1 MSSAA
6 KPRAMKAQTVKRER
20 EAYSPSKGHAYKAN
34 AGSWVHESA
43 VGHAQEPSLAA
54 NEAKAESG
62 TSDFDACVNSS
73 TAWTASLND
82 DGRKW
87 AHALYVF
94 DSQEEFREVTG
105 ISPGDDLEVIK
116 EDLPDGWSLVR
127 TADGQIGLLP
137 QSYYT
142 FTADFVSKPPG
153 DDCPTPAQGSHITPQ
168 TTGEW
173 HESWL
178 LNGAPENDPDTLNET
193 NDTHEARDDNDED
206 EELNVNPGGE
216 SERHFIDTGPS
227 WKAKIPPFKILV
239 HSPSGRTSVLS
250 GSYTIYSITSLF
262 SPADTYT
269 PPYTSHHNCMHSD
282 FIPRSMRWYTRQLD
296 DITEEYNGDNEGDAE
311 PQPLQQL
318 TVHRHFS
325 YFLALHSTL
334 AHHLPALALPP
345 LPPKQYTN
353 RFSSTF
359 IEARHTD
366 LERYLNTLVRHS
378 IIRYTEILTFFPS
391 CDNDT
396 TFHNLLPR
404 YKALSAVGPGF
415 DSKVYHPAFNLDVD
429 DAKEAGEGFS
439 AHVKSIKRS
448 VQGLRGVFGKAREAR
463 VEMAK
468 LERGLGYAILG
479 MITAPHSEDHGEANG
494 FTSDDEDAMGASKGK
509 GKESEQIRGVVNSS
523 GAWCWREDCKGGEID
538 SLYLTLNT
546 QIVECLHL
554 TRGLQKLSDT
564 LQSVADL
571 YDDHARRTQL
581 ATHESLKTMAHPD
594 TIYAPILDTHNATLS
609 RYQSALSDSSND
621 PTKAELASR
630 CETVLNTTM
639 SEMDTYHTQKVE
651 DFHKFGVEHL
661 DGEIQLY
668 EQILTRLRAA
678 RSTLTS
684 PPPVDPFAL
693 DSTTDSSIT
702 PSIYTR
708 DLFPST
714 SPTSPG
720 SSSSATSSSRFY
732 PYSNS
737 KLITTS
743 HRFVPSSSA
752 TGPGTALGIGEVQIP
767 ALPMPAPH
775 VSDGVS
781 WNSSLM

>member
-1 MSSAA
+1 M
-6 KPRAMKAQTVKRER
+6 
-20 EAYSPSKGHAYKAN
+20 
-34 AGSWVHESA
+34 AGAFS
-43 VGHAQEPSLAA
+43 
-54 NEAKAESG
+54 
-62 TSDFDACVNSS
+62 
-73 TAWTASLND
+73 
-82 DGRKW
+82 
-87 AHALYVF
+87 
-94 DSQEEFREVTG
+94 
-105 ISPGDDLEVIK
+105 
-116 EDLPDGWSLVR
+116 
-127 TADGQIGLLP
+127 GLLTTKLDYCL
-137 QSYYT
+137 SLT
-142 FTADFVSKPPG
+142 TRFLNFVAS
-153 DDCPTPAQGSHITPQ
+153 DA
-168 TTGEW
+168 
-173 HESWL
+173 ESWL
-178 LNGAPENDPDTLNET
+178 LNGAPENGPDTPNDT
-193 NDTHEARDDNDED
+193 NDTNKIHNDDDKDEG
-206 EELNVNPGGE
+206 LNVNPGGQ
-216 SERHFIDTGPS
+216 SEHYLIDTGPS
-227 WKAKIPPFKILV
+227 WKAKITPFKILV
-239 HSPSGRTSVLS
+239 HSPSKQTSVLS

-262 SPADTYT
+262 SPVDTYA
-269 PPYTSHHNCMHSD
+269 PPYTSHHNCMHLD
-282 FIPRSMRWYTRQLD
+282 FIPRSMRRYTRQLD

-311 PQPLQQL
+311 PQPLQRL
-318 TVHRHFS
+318 TVHRRFS
-325 YFLALHSTL
+325 HFLALHSTL
-334 AHHLPALALPP
+334 ARRLPALALPP

-359 IEARHTD
+359 IEARRTD
-366 LERYLNTLVRHS
+366 LERYLNTLIRHP
-378 IIRYTEILTFFPS
+378 IIRYAEILTFFLS

-404 YKALSAVGPGF
+404 YKALPAVGPGF
-415 DSKVYHPAFNLDVD
+415 YSKVYHPAFNLDVD

-439 AHVKSIKRS
+439 MHIKSVKRS
-448 VQGLRGVFGKAREAR
+448 VQGLRGVFGRAREAR

-479 MITAPHSEDHGEANG
+479 MITAPRSEDHGEANG

-509 GKESEQIRGVVNSS
+509 GKDSERTRGVVNSS
-523 GAWCWREDCKGGEID
+523 GAWCWREDCK
-538 SLYLTLNT
+538 
-546 QIVECLHL
+546 ECLHL

-609 RYQSALSDSSND
+609 RYQTALSDSFND

-639 SEMDTYHTQKVE
+639 SEMDIYHTQKVE

-684 PPPVDPFAL
+684 PPPLNLSAL
-693 DSTTDSSIT
+693 DSTNSNTIT

-714 SPTSPG
+714 SSTSPG
-720 SSSSATSSSRFY
+720 SSASATSSSRFY

-752 TGPGTALGIGEVQIP
+752 TSTGTALGIGEVQIP
-767 ALPMPAPH
+767 ALSMPAPH
-775 VSDGVS
+775 VFDGVS
-781 WNSSLM
+781 WNASLM